1 MKFILDCPNINDIT
15 ENENLHLVDG
25 FDLNSKNNNAL
36 PVAEKIK
43 IIEKL
48 SKKIA
53 KDKLIFIGLSSD
65 DIKEAIE
72 LSKVN
77 KNIVISFYANNI
89 SLCNNLISQGITT
102 AVSPVLS
109 LSQAIFFAK
118 SGVHF
123 IFTPLGKL
131 EDMSI
136 NGIELISEIR
146 VIIDNYP
153 DFYTQII
160 SRSVRNLIHINES
173 AKVGS
178 DAICL
183 SNDMLKKMLNCP
195 IMPTF

>member
-1 MKFILDCPNINDIT
+1 MKFILDCSNINDTI
-15 ENENLHLVDG
+15 ENENLYLVDG

-53 KDKLIFIGLSSD
+53 KDKLIFIGLSGD

-72 LSKVN
+72 LNKIN
-77 KNIVISFYANNI
+77 KNIVISFCANKI
-89 SLCNNLISQGITT
+89 SLCKELISQGITT

-109 LSQAIFFAK
+109 LSQAIIFAK

-131 EDMSI
+131 EDISI
-136 NGIELISEIR
+136 NGIELLSEIR

-153 DFYTQII
+153 DFYTQIV

-195 IMPTF
+195 IIPTF

>member
-1 MKFILDCPNINDIT
+1 MKFILDCSNINDTI
-15 ENENLHLVDG
+15 ENENLYLVDG

-89 SLCNNLISQGITT
+89 SLCNNLIALTSTLCLFIRN
-102 AVSPVLS
+102 LS
-109 LSQAIFFAK
+109 L
-118 SGVHF
+118 
-123 IFTPLGKL
+123 L
-131 EDMSI
+131 
-136 NGIELISEIR
+136 IEKIS
-146 VIIDNYP
+146 
-153 DFYTQII
+153 
-160 SRSVRNLIHINES
+160 L
-173 AKVGS
+173 
-178 DAICL
+178 
-183 SNDMLKKMLNCP
+183 
-195 IMPTF
+195 